1 MEKAEII
8 KLLKIISPLLAL
20 QIYFLI
26 IRSIKIGN
34 NKENITQK
42 VKKKS
47 SLRTNF
53 IIGTIKTLFVISMIL
68 LFLSNFS
75 FFVYFKNSF
84 LMSSSLIIVV
94 LGFVFQEGLSNII
107 HGCIIFIFKPFE
119 INDRIQITIDG
130 EIISGYV
137 KNINLRH
144 TSIITIIDNSIC
156 IIPNSKLD
164 NSVIK
169 NLSNKKISNKYPLT
183 IPISYNDASDKY
195 KRDLAKKIFKKA
207 IFNNKYTLNE
217 KGENNR
223 DNEDSK
229 NIDKNIDSIF
239 IKIDYDNS
247 SVNMT
252 SFIITNTI
260 EENIIACSEIK
271 EIILDE
277 FAKNNITI
285 PFNTVTN
292 IIEIDNSSNNNNNNH
307 SNSYKD
313 QNFKIK

>member
-1 MEKAEII
+1 MEKNEII
-8 KLLKIISPLLAL
+8 KLLRMILPLLAL

-26 IRSIKIGN
+26 IRFIKVNNNNN
-34 NKENITQK
+34 NKNKIMQK

-47 SLRTNF
+47 NLRTNF
-53 IIGTIKTLFVISMIL
+53 IIGTIKTLFITSMII

-75 FFVYFKNSF
+75 FFIYFKNSF
-84 LMSSSLIIVV
+84 LMSSSLIIVI
-94 LGFVFQEGLSNII
+94 LGFMFQEGLSNII

-144 TSIITIIDNSIC
+144 TSIITIADNGIC

-164 NSVIK
+164 NSAIK
-169 NLSNKKISNKYPLT
+169 NLSNEKINNKYPLT
-183 IPISYNDASDKY
+183 IPISYNDASNKY
-195 KRDLAKKIFKKA
+195 KRNLAKDIFKNA
-207 IFNNKYTLNE
+207 IFNNKYTLNGRNSND
-217 KGENNR
+217 K
-223 DNEDSK
+223 DK
-229 NIDKNIDSIF
+229 NNIDSIF
-239 IKIDYDNS
+239 IKIDYGDS

-252 SFIITNTI
+252 SFIVTNTV

-292 IIEIDNSSNNNNNNH
+292 IIEINNNENNNNNNNYY
-307 SNSYKD
+307 NS